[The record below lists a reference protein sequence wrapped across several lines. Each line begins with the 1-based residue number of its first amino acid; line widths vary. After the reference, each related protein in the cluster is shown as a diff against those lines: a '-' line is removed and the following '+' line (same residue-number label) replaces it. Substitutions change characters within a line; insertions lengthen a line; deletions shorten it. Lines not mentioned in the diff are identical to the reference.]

1 MALVTGN
8 DTNNNPNNK
17 SYERA
22 LAAKMQ
28 LILDQPTSD
37 IGAKLVNHDFE
48 GDFFKLGDTVTIVK
62 PDVSSVEVQV
72 GDAMTDEKLAADDLE
87 FTSQFMVIDKCARY
101 AFLVS
106 DVTKAEGKWNYES
119 GGLDIAAQETRK
131 KMNLE
136 LCNLIANDANITRL
150 GTPAAPIAC
159 ASVDDLYDKV
169 IKKIYGKLYNEGAI
183 TADGTYT
190 FGSNPQESKATSAG
204 IFMPIEGIEML
215 LGSKY
220 LTDRSTTAADDKVAT
235 ANIKQVLGMDLGI
248 EPALS
253 QASAR
258 KITVASLAD
267 NTFVVIAGTMN
278 TVTEAKK
285 VLPPEKQRSHTR
297 FADEFHGMTIYGRKV
312 ISPKSA
318 VVAFVQFV
326 EA

>member
-1 MALVTGN
+1 MALVVGN
-8 DTNNNPNNK
+8 DANNNPNNK

-28 LILDQPTSD
+28 LVLDQPTSD
-37 IGAKLVNHDFE
+37 ISAKLTNHDFE
-48 GDFFKLGDTVTIVK
+48 GDFFKIGDTVTIVK
-62 PDVSSVEVQV
+62 PDISSVLVQT
-72 GDAMTDEKLAADDLE
+72 GDAITDAKLTASDLT
-87 FTSQFMVIDKCARY
+87 FTAQYMVIDKCARY

-106 DVTKAEGKWNYES
+106 DVNKEEGKWNYES

-131 KMNLE
+131 KLNLE
-136 LCNLIANDANITRL
+136 LCDLLANDANISRL

-159 ASVDDLYDKV
+159 ATVDDLYDKV

-183 TADGTYT
+183 TQDGSYT
-190 FGSNPQESKATSAG
+190 FGSNPEQTKSASAG
-204 IFMPIEGIEML
+204 LFMPIEGFEML

-220 LTDRSTTAADDKVAT
+220 LTDRSTTAADEKVAT
-235 ANIKQVLGMDLGI
+235 ANIKQVLGMDIGI

-253 QASAR
+253 TASTR
-258 KITVASLAD
+258 HVTVASLAD

-285 VLPPEKQRSHTR
+285 VLPPERQRSMTR

-318 VVAFVQFV
+318 VVAFVQF
-326 EA
+326 AG